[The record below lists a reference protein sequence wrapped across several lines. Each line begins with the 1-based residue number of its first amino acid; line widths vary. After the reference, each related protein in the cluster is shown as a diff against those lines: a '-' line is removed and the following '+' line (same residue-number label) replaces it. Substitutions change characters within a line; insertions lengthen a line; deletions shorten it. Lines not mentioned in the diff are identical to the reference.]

1 MRSLVIIY
9 NENQGIKVVS
19 TADCENSPKKKFL
32 KEFIIAF
39 ATNDFLYVSEN
50 TSKDLYWDIVN
61 NTLIKGHEEVKKVL
75 ASTSRISEIEIFTI
89 ITHGKTASINGTVRF
104 GEDSVYSFCN
114 VYTFVSAGKNTIKEI
129 TSYVIKMN

>member
-1 MRSLVIIY
+1 MKI
-9 NENQGIKVVS
+9 VS

-32 KEFIIAF
+32 IEFIMAF
-39 ATNDFLYVSEN
+39 ATNDFVYVSEN

-75 ASTSRISEIEIFTI
+75 ASTSRISEIEILTI
-89 ITHGKTASINGTVRF
+89 ITHGKTASINGTVRY
-104 GEDSVYSFCN
+104 EQDSIYSFCS
-114 VYTFVSAGKNTIKEI
+114 VYTFVSAGKNTIKAI